1 MNRRALIIL
10 LGTSVTT
17 ILLPLLPFKSL
28 AERPRYRH
36 RKGRTLVFPRQ
47 SQVLYLNR
55 KSGIIRYGR
64 WEHTD
69 PSVRQLKIANYEA
82 LTFDEVI
89 QRLKAQ
95 KEADKKAEEEGSP
108 RTAKPRLSLPG
119 IERILERIMLESIRR
134 RRYDDARRFLWTNL
148 AGENSDLLLSNL
160 RYEVEGRL
168 YDFLEERLY
177 DLLAALTVRFG
188 TEEDYNHFI
197 AVVSSREVPHR
208 DEAKWYERVAKW
220 KNKNSKWYSK
230 WKSKEKE
237 RSWAGLLM

>member
-69 PSVRQLKIANYEA
+69 PSVRQLKIAIDLQIKFREA
-82 LTFDEVI
+82 SMPPYPLC
-89 QRLKAQ
+89 RA
-95 KEADKKAEEEGSP
+95 SH
-108 RTAKPRLSLPG
+108 
-119 IERILERIMLESIRR
+119 
-134 RRYDDARRFLWTNL
+134 
-148 AGENSDLLLSNL
+148 SN
-160 RYEVEGRL
+160 
-168 YDFLEERLY
+168 
-177 DLLAALTVRFG
+177 A
-188 TEEDYNHFI
+188 
-197 AVVSSREVPHR
+197 P
-208 DEAKWYERVAKW
+208 
-220 KNKNSKWYSK
+220 
-230 WKSKEKE
+230 
-237 RSWAGLLM
+237 